1 MPSRRPLIFVSPR
14 VPWPL
19 NSGAKIRTRALLDAL
34 TVAYETHYVGF
45 LQPDLTEAEARRQ
58 LDACAGVA
66 LFPEPAT
73 TPAGKAL
80 LGLRSLF
87 DARPAT
93 MMKYDAPAVA
103 AEVARMLAFH
113 PGAIV
118 HADHLHMAVH
128 LSAAKAPRP
137 GGSAEAALR
146 VIDEHNVETQ
156 IVERA
161 AQTFRLS
168 GLAGTLAGPPTRS
181 WLQSQARKM
190 RRHEAAWVGRADLT
204 LAVSPG
210 DAEQLRAMAPGA
222 DVEVVPNGVDVDYFA
237 PPPEGRRPTPGRLV
251 FTGSMNWLP
260 NQDAML
266 YFCREILPVLR
277 AQHGPGDRW
286 SLDIVGQSPPPSVQA
301 LAGPRVRVTGI
312 VDDVRPYAHE
322 AEMFI
327 VPLRIGGG
335 SRLKILEAFALGVP
349 VVSTTVGCEGLD
361 ATDGEQLLIAD
372 GAEAFAAAIARLS
385 GDAGLRAAL
394 AERARRHAL
403 EHFSWAGIGRRLLA
417 IYEDRL
423 ARRARR

>member
-34 TVAYETHYVGF
+34 AAAFETRYVGF
-45 LQPDLTEAEARRQ
+45 LQPDLTEAEARER
-58 LDACAGVA
+58 LGACAGVA
-66 LFPEPAT
+66 LFPEPGI
-73 TPAGKAL
+73 TPVDKAL
-80 LGLRSLF
+80 LGLRSFF
-87 DARPAT
+87 DPRPAT
-93 MMKYDAPAVA
+93 IMKYDAPVVT
-103 AEVARMLAFH
+103 AEIARFLASR
-113 PGAIV
+113 PDAIV
-118 HADHLHMAVH
+118 HADHLHMAAH
-128 LSAAKAPRP
+128 LNAA
-137 GGSAEAALR
+137 GEAMLR
-146 VIDEHNVETQ
+146 VIDEHNVEAQ

-161 AQTFRLS
+161 ARTFRPEGIAGRVGGPLI
-168 GLAGTLAGPPTRS
+168 GPWLAG
-181 WLQSQARKM
+181 QARKM

-222 DVEVVPNGVDVDYFA
+222 DVEVVPNGVDVDCFA
-237 PPPEGRRPTPGRLV
+237 PPPEGRRPIPGRLV

-277 AQHGPGDRW
+277 ANHGPEERW
-286 SLDIVGQSPPPSVQA
+286 SLDIVGQSPPASVEE
-301 LAGPRVRVTGI
+301 LAGPRIRVTGT
-312 VDDVRPYAHE
+312 VDDVRPYAHG
-322 AEMFI
+322 AEMFV

-349 VVSTTVGCEGLD
+349 VVSTTVGCEGLG
-361 ATDGEQLLIAD
+361 AVDGEHLLIAD
-372 GAEAFAAAIARLS
+372 GAEAFAATIARLS
-385 GDAGLRAAL
+385 NDAGLRVAL
-394 AERARRHAL
+394 AERARRHVL